1 MDEEYEITCPDCK
14 KTYGIPFSPEYREI
28 ATTNCMECN
37 SLLVFWE
44 GETRNFHETLHELND
59 GEWPEDGDGTGYVEV

>member
-1 MDEEYEITCPDCK
+1 
-14 KTYGIPFSPEYREI
+14 
-28 ATTNCMECN
+28 MECN